1 MLDLRLLERRVR
13 RPLARGQ
20 GTHPRALCGRKLIG
34 FSRFLRGYVANV
46 PDYFGRQAT
55 LVSVEHRRGQM
66 SVLNRIRVIVGALLT
81 PDEDR
86 SRDTVAYHSLPNEQ
100 ELRFSPINA
109 LRRYY

>member
-1 MLDLRLLERRVR
+1 
-13 RPLARGQ
+13 
-20 GTHPRALCGRKLIG
+20 
-34 FSRFLRGYVANV
+34 
-46 PDYFGRQAT
+46 
-55 LVSVEHRRGQM
+55 M
-66 SVLNRIRVIVGALLT
+66 SVLNRIRVIVAALLT